1 MFMLLLTV
9 VMQKV
14 DEADLNLIST
24 ISSCMRLIGF
34 IIILLLVSSCDK
46 KQESTQA
53 RVQDITESVYA
64 SGTIK
69 SVNQYQVFSTVNG
82 IIRNKLVTEG
92 DIVKKGQPL
101 FRILNEASQLNT
113 QNARLAAE
121 YSSVA
126 ANANKLNELLANI
139 EMAQTKL
146 QTDSSLL
153 QRQRNLWAQQIGT
166 RNELDLRELSFKNSQ
181 DGYHA
186 AIYRYNDLKK
196 QLDFAAKQSR
206 KNLEI
211 STSLS
216 SDFTVK
222 SEIAGK
228 VYRILKEKGEIVN
241 PQTPIAIIGATEQYE
256 LDLEVDEYDIVKI
269 QLGQKVLVNMD
280 AYKGKTYEARV
291 TKINP
296 IMNDRTRSF
305 TIEAEFTNPPP
316 ALFPNLTV
324 EANILIQSKQ
334 KAITIPR
341 SYLVQDSFVVV
352 KDKGKT
358 KVETGLKDYQVVEIT
373 KGINK
378 DDVIVKPEE

>member
-280 AYKGKTYEARV
+280 AYKGKTFEARV

>member
-139 EMAQTKL
+139 EMAQAKL

-166 RNELDLRELSFKNSQ
+166 RNELDLRELTFKNSQ

-280 AYKGKTYEARV
+280 AYKGKTFEARV

-378 DDVIVKPEE
+378 EDVIVKPEE